1 MNGYAYWSGTSFAA
15 PQVAAMIANQIPAA
29 GSARQAVLQVLAQA
43 RWVPGLG
50 PVLIPAAGLTD

>member
-1 MNGYAYWSGTSFAA
+1 
-15 PQVAAMIANQIPAA
+15 MIANQIPAA

-50 PVLIPAAGLTD
+50 PVLIPDAGLTD